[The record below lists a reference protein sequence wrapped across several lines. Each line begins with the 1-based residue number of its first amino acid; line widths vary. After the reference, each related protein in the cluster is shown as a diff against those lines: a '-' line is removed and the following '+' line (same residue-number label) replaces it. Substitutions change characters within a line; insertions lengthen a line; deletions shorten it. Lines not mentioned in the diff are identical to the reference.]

1 MRKTRHKHRQPVKP
15 NREYRDSM
23 FRFLFGNRKHK
34 DWTLSLF
41 NALSGKDYTDPEEIQ
56 YQEMGNVL
64 YIQIRED
71 VVFLYGGSLN
81 FFEHQSTWSP
91 NLPFRMLEYAARQF
105 AAIADKN
112 IKAVYSSRIV
122 KFPKPRFFVLYNGTD
137 RTIPAETT
145 LKLSESYDTISRSE
159 ELGNAFDLEVVV
171 HVFNIN
177 SGFNES
183 LQEKCRPLKEYTW
196 IVSAI
201 RKETARGRSLKD
213 AIRMV
218 IRRIPESFLIRDEI
232 LAERG
237 RVTAMIFDEE
247 WNARQMEK
255 LRNELR
261 EEGREIGREIGR
273 EEGLEEGLEK
283 GITLEKHET
292 IKVMLGE
299 GFDDVQIIKIAR
311 ITPEALASLK
321 EQFAK
326 SETH

>member
-1 MRKTRHKHRQPVKP
+1 MSNTGRKHRLPVQP
-15 NREYRDSM
+15 NRKYRDSM
-23 FRFLFGNRKHK
+23 FRFLFGNEKHR

-41 NALSGKDYTDPEEIQ
+41 NALSGKDYTDPGEIR
-56 YQEMGNVL
+56 YQEMDNVL

-71 VVFLYGGSLN
+71 VVFLYSSTLN

-232 LAERG
+232 MAERG

-261 EEGREIGREIGR
+261 EEAR
-273 EEGLEEGLEK
+273 EEARKEALEEG
-283 GITLEKHET
+283 
-292 IKVMLGE
+292 
-299 GFDDVQIIKIAR
+299 IIKNKSVTAKRMVLKGYNDAEILELTD
-311 ITPEALASLK
+311 ISPENLASIR
-321 EQFAK
+321 EETAK
-326 SETH
+326 SETA